1 MPVTAIDSTIL
12 HALFATEP
20 MRRVFSDENR
30 VQKYLDVEAALA
42 RAEARLGVIPQA
54 AADEIGRHCRAE
66 KFDFAALAKDTAAI
80 GAPVQP
86 VVNQLAKLCADGH
99 GEWCHFGATTQDI
112 TDTATVLQMAE
123 GLALIEAD
131 LVAITE
137 GLAALART
145 YRDTVMAGR
154 SYLQQAIPIT
164 FGHKI
169 AVLLAAFLRHRER
182 LAELKPRALVGEFG
196 GAVGT
201 LASLG
206 ERGLA
211 VEAALMQELGLG
223 VPDIPWHSARDRF
236 AEVGAFLGLVTGS
249 CAKLALDVKLLM
261 QTEVEEAAEPAQ
273 PGRGSSSTMPQK
285 RNPVASALIGAAAP
299 VLRQQVAALFEAM
312 VVDHER
318 ASGPW
323 QIEWIALPEIFCLA
337 SGILAHTRHLATG
350 LTVDAAKMR
359 ANLDVTQGL
368 VMAEA
373 VVMGLAPKLGRQ
385 HAHHLVTAICRKVV
399 ETGRPLADLLAEN
412 EEIAR
417 HLDRAAV
424 ARLTDPANYTG
435 VAGAMVDRVLARYEK
450 AGRGEA

>member
-1 MPVTAIDSTIL
+1 MPATAIDSTIL
-12 HALFATEP
+12 HAMFATAA
-20 MRRVFSDENR
+20 MRRIFSDENR

-42 RAEARLGVIPQA
+42 RAEARLGIIPQA
-54 AADEIGRHCRAE
+54 AAEEIGRHCQVE
-66 KFDFAALAKDTAAI
+66 QFDLAALAQETVAI

-86 VVNQLAKLCADGH
+86 VVNQLVKLCAGGH

-112 TDTATVLQMAE
+112 TDTATVLQIGEA
-123 GLALIEAD
+123 LALVEAD
-131 LVAITE
+131 LAAITD
-137 GLAALART
+137 GLAALARAH
-145 YRDTVMAGR
+145 RDTVMAGR

-169 AVLLAAFLRHRER
+169 AVMLAAFQRHRAR
-182 LAELKPRALVGEFG
+182 LAEIRPRLLVGNFG

-206 ERGLA
+206 EQGLA
-211 VEAALMQELGLG
+211 VEAALMAELGLG

-236 AEVGAFLGLVTGS
+236 AEVGAFIGLVTGT

-285 RNPVASALIGAAAP
+285 RNPVAAALIGAAVP
-299 VLRQQVAALFEAM
+299 LIRQQVAALFEAM

-318 ASGPW
+318 ASGAW
-323 QIEWIALPEIFCLA
+323 QIEWIAIPEIFCLA

-350 LTVDAAKMR
+350 LTVDAAAMR
-359 ANLDVTQGL
+359 ANLDVTRGL

-373 VVMGLAPKLGRQ
+373 VVMGLAATLGRQ

-412 EEIAR
+412 AEIAE
-417 HLDRAAV
+417 HLDRAAL
-424 ARLTDPANYTG
+424 ARLTDPASYTG
-435 VAGAMVDRVLARYEK
+435 AAGAMVDRVLARYER
-450 AGRGEA
+450 AGRSET